1 MTMDMLIRKKALKI
15 QERLGMRLG
24 LMHGISSAPTVK
36 SADQCLNA
44 LREMYKIGM
53 RAFVLPREMFSE
65 IHTAGDLYKGAYG
78 DLLKI
83 KDIAS
88 KFNIELALHH
98 DSLPDDPD
106 EDLKV
111 FCNIANIM
119 DARTL
124 IINPDFYKNMPKDQS
139 LRLAVYKINEIMNS
153 VRVNTKLGIETTGKI
168 NEIGSLEESVDIV
181 KRTQGT
187 EPILNWGNIHA
198 RGSGAMRSEEDFR
211 RVMEYVKSNIGTGW
225 FNNSYFIFS
234 GVSYGPS
241 GKVRNVPMG
250 SSDINLRQMIRQAV
264 SMGAKGTLIFDDPD
278 KERFVLNI
286 LEDLGDMV
294 R

>member
-24 LMHGISSAPTVK
+24 LMHGISSEPIIKTPA
-36 SADQCLNA
+36 QCLDA

-53 RAFVLPREMFSE
+53 RAFVIPKEMFSD
-65 IHTAGDLYKGAYG
+65 IHNAGDLYKGAYG

-88 KFNIELALHH
+88 KFNIELAIHH
-98 DSLPDDPD
+98 PDLPGDPD
-106 EDLKV
+106 STLKV

-119 DARTL
+119 DVRTF
-124 IINPDFYKNMPKDQS
+124 IINPHIYKNMPKDQS
-139 LRLAVYKINEIMNS
+139 LRLTVYKINEIITNM
-153 VRVNTKLGIETTGKI
+153 RVNTKIGIETAGKVSD
-168 NEIGSLEESVDIV
+168 IGSLEEVIDIV

-187 EPILNWGNIHA
+187 EPIINWGNIHA
-198 RGSGAMRSEEDFR
+198 RGSGALRGEEDFR
-211 RVMEYVKSNIGTGW
+211 RVLESIRSGIGSNW
-225 FNNSYFIFS
+225 FNSSYFIFS
-234 GVSYGPS
+234 GASYGPS
-241 GKVRNVPMG
+241 GKIKNIPIDR
-250 SSDINLRQMIRQAV
+250 SDINLRHMIRQAV
-264 SMGAKGTLIFDDPD
+264 SSGAKGTLIFDDPE
-278 KERFVLNI
+278 KEKYILKI